1 MPVTSEAA
9 ASRLSDVLQ
18 PRMSRVSAHR
28 QGNVFDSVHGP
39 GPRLTI
45 VFGHVGY
52 NFMAPAWLEFRA
64 TVPGLE
70 DVVNPF
76 SEIESP
82 FQLDSSTW
90 LWLVPAERNNGL
102 TDADLFAKLDF
113 ILDWAKQRRVRF
125 VVTNGIRDV
134 DHIPNRM
141 ANRASN
147 RRRTAMLTTYMAQ
160 RERTD
165 RLKIELVSL
174 NDDFMRYW
182 VE

>member
-1 MPVTSEAA
+1 MPVMSEATA
-9 ASRLSDVLQ
+9 ARSSDVLQ
-18 PRMSRVSAHR
+18 PRMARVTAHR

-82 FQLDSSTW
+82 LQLDSRTW
-90 LWLVPAERNNGL
+90 LWLVPAGCNNGL
-102 TDADLFAKLDF
+102 TDADLFSKLDF
-113 ILDWAKQRRVRF
+113 ILDWAKQRRIRF
-125 VVTNGIRDV
+125 VVTNGIRNV
-134 DHIPNRM
+134 DHIPNRI
-141 ANRASN
+141 A
-147 RRRTAMLTTYMAQ
+147 T
-160 RERTD
+160 
-165 RLKIELVSL
+165 VSYTHL
-174 NDDFMRYW
+174 DVYKRQTPMCGAR
-182 VE
+182 